1 MARRFMVRA
10 REVEMTHSRE
20 IRKVDG
26 PMAGGNEAARSAELA
41 PVTLKRPIE
50 AEGRRLPAGSRGTV
64 VAAYRDGTGFEVE
77 FFEPFHAVVTL
88 EADDLAA

>member
-1 MARRFMVRA
+1 
-10 REVEMTHSRE
+10 MTRSRE
-20 IRKVDG
+20 IGKANG
-26 PMAGGNEAARSAELA
+26 PTARASEAARFAELA

-50 AEGRRLPAGSRGTV
+50 AEGRRLPAGGRGTV
-64 VAAYRDGTGFEVE
+64 VAAYRDGIGFEVE